1 MAKTKMK
8 THSGLKK
15 RVKRTGTGLLKRTQ
29 AFAYHKA
36 EHKSPA
42 RKRRLRG
49 MTLVSRS
56 DLKRIKQL
64 VAYK

>member
-15 RVKRTGTGLLKRTQ
+15 RVKRTGTGLLKRTK
-29 AFAYHKA
+29 AFGYHKL

-42 RKRRLRG
+42 RKRRLSG
-49 MTLVSRS
+49 TTLVSRS
-56 DLKRIKQL
+56 DVKRIKQL
-64 VAYK
+64 VVYK